1 MKKRGLIS
9 FVVISVLV
17 FLVYGFVT
25 LSGSSNKETEQAPK
39 RSTIKN
45 KGSDTMVNLAQA
57 WAEAYRGVS
66 ETVSVEVSGG
76 GSGTGV
82 SALINGTVDIANC
95 SRQVKEK
102 EKEKAI
108 ENTGKEPIEFIVGY
122 DALAVYVHKENPL
135 DKITIPQLAEIYGEE
150 GRITKWG
157 EGDRAKL
164 ATNNLDLSSQES
176 ITGEGDRAKLATTWA
191 KLKKGKDHLGVVNS
205 GCQSN
210 RIIRISRQSNSGT
223 YFYFREALLGK
234 ERDFELGSLDL
245 HGSKDVVEVIG
256 RTPCA
261 IGYSG
266 MGYATD
272 HVKMLKVA
280 TAPDAPYYAPNLENV
295 IVKTYPIA
303 RPLYMYSLGE
313 PTGEAKAY
321 LDWILSE
328 KGQKI
333 VEELGFV
340 PLGKN

>member
-1 MKKRGLIS
+1 MTKINWIS
-9 FVVISVLV
+9 YAIISILV
-17 FLVYGFVT
+17 FLVWGFVI
-25 LSGSSNKETEQAPK
+25 LVDMNGAGKEAGKSIIQ
-39 RSTIKN
+39 N

-57 WAEAYRGVS
+57 WAEAYMGIFD
-66 ETVSVEVSGG
+66 TVDVEVTGG

-82 SALINGTVDIANC
+82 AKLINGTVDIANC
-95 SRQVKEK
+95 SRQVKDK
-102 EKEKAI
+102 EKQQAL

-122 DALAVYVHKENPL
+122 DALAVYVHKDNPL

-150 GRITKWG
+150 G
-157 EGDRAKL
+157 KL
-164 ATNNLDLSSQES
+164 AKWDQ
-176 ITGEGDRAKLATTWA
+176 
-191 KLKKGKDHLGVVNS
+191 LGIANS
-205 GCQSN
+205 GCKSDK
-210 RIIRISRQSNSGT
+210 IIRISRQSNSGT

-234 ERDFELGSLDL
+234 DRDFELGSLDL

-272 HVKMLKVA
+272 HVKMLEVA
-280 TAPDAPYYAPNLENV
+280 ITSDEPYYAPNLENV
-295 IVKTYPIA
+295 IAKTYPIA

-321 LDWILSE
+321 LDWILSAE
-328 KGQKI
+328 GQKI

-340 PLGKN
+340 PLESN

>member
-1 MKKRGLIS
+1 MTVDKWIREGY
-9 FVVISVLV
+9 VLV
-17 FLVYGFVT
+17 LYIVM
-25 LSGSSNKETEQAPK
+25 LSCCLCFNSCSSNSGTANGSSNAK
-39 RSTIKN
+39 RAIIKN

-57 WAEAYRGVS
+57 WAEVYYGVS
-66 ETVSVEVSGG
+66 DTVSVEVSGG

-82 SALINGTVDIANC
+82 AALIKGTVDIANC
-95 SRQVKEK
+95 SRQVKDK
-102 EKEKAI
+102 EKQQAM

-150 GRITKWG
+150 GNITKW
-157 EGDRAKL
+157 D
-164 ATNNLDLSSQES
+164 Q
-176 ITGEGDRAKLATTWA
+176 
-191 KLKKGKDHLGVVNS
+191 LGIANS
-205 GCQSN
+205 GCRSDK
-210 RIIRISRQSNSGT
+210 IIRISRQSNSGT

-256 RTPCA
+256 RTHCA

-272 HVKMLKVA
+272 HVKMLEVA
-280 TAPDAPYYAPNLENV
+280 ITSDEPYYAPNLENV
-295 IVKTYPIA
+295 IAKTYPIA

-321 LDWILSE
+321 LDWIFSAE
-328 KGQKI
+328 GQKI

-340 PLGKN
+340 PLESN

>member
-1 MKKRGLIS
+1 MLKKSWMSYAIIS
-9 FVVISVLV
+9 ILV
-17 FLVYGFVT
+17 FSVFGLVFHGDSSDNKRT
-25 LSGSSNKETEQAPK
+25 NGTQSESGQ
-39 RSTIKN
+39 RIIKN

-66 ETVSVEVSGG
+66 DTVSVEVSGG

-82 SALINGTVDIANC
+82 AALINGTVDIANC
-95 SRQVKEK
+95 SRQVKDK
-102 EKEKAI
+102 EKQQALK
-108 ENTGKEPIEFIVGY
+108 NTGKEPIEYIVGY

-135 DKITIPQLAEIYGEE
+135 EQITIPQLADIYGED
-150 GRITKWG
+150 G
-157 EGDRAKL
+157 E
-164 ATNNLDLSSQES
+164 
-176 ITGEGDRAKLATTWA
+176 ITTW
-191 KLKKGKDHLGVVNS
+191 DQLGIANS
-205 GCQSN
+205 GCKSDK
-210 RIIRISRQSNSGT
+210 IIRISRQSNSGT
-223 YFYFREALLGK
+223 YFYFREALFGK
-234 ERDFELGSLDL
+234 ARDFELGSLDL

-280 TAPDAPYYAPNLENV
+280 TAPDEPSYAPNLENV
-295 IVKTYPIA
+295 IAKTYPIA

-321 LDWILSE
+321 LDWILSAE
-328 KGQKI
+328 GQKI

-340 PLGKN
+340 PLESK